1 MLRIEILVKT
11 NSKQQKILQI
21 SNNSYEV
28 WLKSKPERGKAN
40 KELLKLLSNYFNVP
54 ESRIQIIKGI
64 KSKNKIIRIE

>member
-21 SNNSYEV
+21 SDNSYEV